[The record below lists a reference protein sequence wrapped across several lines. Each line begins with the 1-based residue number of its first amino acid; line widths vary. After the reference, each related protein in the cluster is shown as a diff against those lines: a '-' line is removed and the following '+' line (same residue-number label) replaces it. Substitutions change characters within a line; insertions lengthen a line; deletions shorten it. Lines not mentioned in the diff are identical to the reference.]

1 MRPFPLESVGYN
13 FMGCPVDTFILLLKP
28 PQEVF
33 IGRFKADKP
42 VTPPEAFTYKMIR
55 SLYFSLYPGGI
66 GWCNLGF
73 ETVMQGK
80 THKGVI
86 EFVFTRYL
94 ADEYVFHPVV

>member
-42 VTPPEAFTYKMIR
+42 VTPPEAFT
-55 SLYFSLYPGGI
+55 
-66 GWCNLGF
+66 
-73 ETVMQGK
+73 
-80 THKGVI
+80 
-86 EFVFTRYL
+86 
-94 ADEYVFHPVV
+94 